1 MANPIGKAKLGRG
14 KSERTNKHLYSV
26 PALVNK
32 IIYEADIILEILDA
46 RFIEKTRIPEIEKK
60 VRGLGKTLIY
70 VFNKSDLVDV
80 NKVKANIELEN
91 LKPHVFFSYQ
101 DRKSAALLKRLLKIE
116 ASRLKKDVVNIG
128 VVGYPNSGKSS
139 LINLLVG
146 RKSARTSPEA
156 GYTKGIQKIKISSG
170 IYLIDTPGIIPPA
183 EKTSINRE
191 ILSKQA
197 QIGAITWDRTK
208 NPDMVVFRLMKEYP
222 TLLEKYYGI
231 DAQGDSEILIEQL
244 GRRLHYLK
252 KGNEID
258 EVRAAKHVLKDW
270 QKGKIRQ

>member
-1 MANPIGKAKLGRG
+1 MANPIGKAKPGRG
-14 KSERTNKHLYSV
+14 KSERTNKHAYSV

-46 RFIEKTRIPEIEKK
+46 RFIEKTRIQEIEKK
-60 VRGLGKTLIY
+60 VKALGKTLIY
-70 VFNKSDLVDV
+70 VLNKSDLVDIA
-80 NKVKANIELEN
+80 KVKANVELEN
-91 LKPHVFFSYQ
+91 LKPHLFFSYK
-101 DRKSAALLKRLLKIE
+101 DRRSSSYLKKMIKIE
-116 ASRLKKDVVNIG
+116 SSRLNKDIVNIG

-156 GYTKGIQKIKISSG
+156 GYTKGIQKVKISSG
-170 IYLIDTPGIIPPA
+170 IYLIDTPGIIPQS

-191 ILSKQA
+191 VLSKQA

-208 NPDMVVFRLMKEYP
+208 NPDMVVFKIMSEYP
-222 TLLEKYYGI
+222 TLLEKFYTI

-252 KGNEID
+252 KGNEVD
-258 EVRAAKHVLKDW
+258 EVRTAKHVLKDW
-270 QKGKIRQ
+270 QEGKIRI

>member
-208 NPDMVVFRLMKEYP
+208 NPDMIVFRLMKEYP

-270 QKGKIRQ
+270 QEGKIRQ